1 MIKLAALVCFILLVV
16 SLNQVQGASR
26 TEGAQSQGVIAAS
39 IMLSSSQREDFENR
53 MKTNSYPSEVFNNN
67 SKIER
72 VRMRKFKMG
81 EDSTLEINDGNYTY
95 KIVDLSLQFDSC
107 LTLPISLISNF
118 NASCTVYSKR
128 VKITLVPG
136 KANGTF
142 VAESCEFRID
152 ELALTVENPGFFG
165 TIANL
170 LIRSYSTQVQSRVQ
184 EHLCT
189 SLKKLTSEIV
199 SSLVSLN
206 N

>member
-136 KANGTF
+136 KANGT
-142 VAESCEFRID
+142 
-152 ELALTVENPGFFG
+152 
-165 TIANL
+165 
-170 LIRSYSTQVQSRVQ
+170 VQSRVQ
-184 EHLCT
+184 EHVSPPLPRWLRLCV
-189 SLKKLTSEIV
+189 SE
-199 SSLVSLN
+199 SSSDSALH
-206 N
+206 